1 VGRYVS
7 GVNRIAIVVVTLA
20 VVAGSVPAAATLSG
34 AQATPEDGPAP
45 GAAFAGVVD
54 VQQAEIDSEV
64 AKRSLDRQFAAA
76 ESNNSKARIVAEQ
89 QGRLQERLT
98 ELEAETARLERAHE
112 NGSIGQAQYQARL
125 AALAAQIR
133 AVERRAN
140 QTATVADSLPEEA
153 LRAQGANVSQV
164 RSVAQQ
170 ANRTGGGEVAEAA
183 RAIAGEDVGNGLG
196 PPNGSARGPPNGSAR
211 GPPNGSAGDPPEG
224 DDPSNRSRPNQNDST
239 TGPPDG
245 AGPDVE
251 NRTANRSSPGNG
263 DNPVTGDGPRNST
276 GGNNETVG
284 AGSQAP
290 NDGNEAPNDA
300 NQGPNDG
307 SQAPNG
313 TTGAPNSSTTGTPA
327 LGPND
332 PETGN
337 GSAVGDGE
345 TPQNETTTVTATTP

>member
-1 VGRYVS
+1 M
-7 GVNRIAIVVVTLA
+7 NRIAIVVITLA

-54 VQQAEIDSEV
+54 VQQAEVDSEV

-76 ESNNSKARIVAEQ
+76 ESNGSKARIVAEQ
-89 QGRLQERLT
+89 QGRLQERLN
-98 ELEAETARLERAHE
+98 ELEAEKARLERAHE

-125 AALAAQIR
+125 AALAAQLR

-170 ANRTGGGEVAEAA
+170 ANRAGGGEMAEAA

-196 PPNGSARGPPNGSAR
+196 PPNDTARGPPNDSAV
-211 GPPNGSAGDPPEG
+211 GPPDGEN
-224 DDPSNRSRPNQNDST
+224 PSDRSRPNQNDST

-245 AGPDVE
+245 SGQDAQ
-251 NRTANRSSPGNG
+251 NRTVNRSSPGNG
-263 DNPVTGDGPRNST
+263 DKPVTGDSPANST

-290 NDGNEAPNDA
+290 NDGNEAPNDSS
-300 NQGPNDG
+300 QGRNDGTEVPNDG

-313 TTGAPNSSTTGTPA
+313 TTGSPNSTTAGTPA
-327 LGPND
+327 PGTDD
-332 PETGN
+332 PGAGN
-337 GSAVGDGE
+337 GSAAGAGE
-345 TPQNETTTVTATTP
+345 APQNGTTTVTATTTP

>member
-1 VGRYVS
+1 M
-7 GVNRIAIVVVTLA
+7 NRIAIVVITLA

-54 VQQAEIDSEV
+54 VQQAEVDSEV
-64 AKRSLDRQFAAA
+64 AKRSLERQFAAA
-76 ESNNSKARIVAEQ
+76 ESNSSKARIVAEQ

-98 ELEAETARLERAHE
+98 ELEAEKTRLDRAHE

-133 AVERRAN
+133 AVERQAD

-153 LRAQGANVSQV
+153 LRGQGANVSQV

-170 ANRTGGGEVAEAA
+170 ANRTGGGEMAEAA

-196 PPNGSARGPPNGSAR
+196 PPNGSARGPPNDAAV
-211 GPPNGSAGDPPEG
+211 GPRDGES
-224 DDPSNRSRPNQNDST
+224 PSDRSRPNQNDST
-239 TGPPDG
+239 IGPPDG
-245 AGPDVE
+245 SSQDAQ
-251 NRTANRSSPGNG
+251 NRTVNRSSPGSG
-263 DNPVTGDGPRNST
+263 DKPVTGDSPANST
-276 GGNNETVG
+276 DGSNETVG

-290 NDGNEAPNDA
+290 NDGNEAPTDSNQEPND
-300 NQGPNDG
+300 GDEVPYDG

-313 TTGAPNSSTTGTPA
+313 TTGAPNSSTAGTPTP
-327 LGPND
+327 GTDD
-332 PETGN
+332 PEAGN

-345 TPQNETTTVTATTP
+345 APQNGTTTVTAMTTP